1 MYGFRTI
8 ILLTFVILLKYSQ
21 GLSQQVELSGQLAGW
36 MVSNPGQSFQSQIG
50 LRYIPELSLEKNI
63 QEKFSFDSELSFNS
77 YGSGDIYP
85 FDSINTGG
93 KIKPYRMWLRFTT
106 PRFEVRAGLQKINF
120 GSATFLRPLMWFD
133 RIDPRDPLQLTDGVY
148 GVLTRYYFLNN
159 SNIWLWGLVGNK
171 DTKGWEFIPS
181 HKKKV
186 EYGGRVQVPLYTGEI
201 AATWHHRQANLE
213 NVNFTEPVSSKDL
226 VPENRFGLDGKW
238 DIGIGLWFEGVFIHQ
253 DLDLTENVYKRFVNL
268 GWDYTFNLGN
278 GLNVMNEFFVFD
290 VSDKAFGEGEGVSFS
305 ALSLNY
311 PLSILLNITAI
322 IYYDWDNKDMY
333 RFLNWQWQF
342 DNCSLY
348 VMGFWNPDKFQIY
361 QNLRENTFFSGKGL
375 YLMAVFNH

>member
-1 MYGFRTI
+1 MQRIRI
-8 ILLTFVILLKYSQ
+8 ITLVTFVLLFKYSQ

-36 MVSNPGQSFQSQIG
+36 MVTNPGQSFQSQIG
-50 LRYIPELSLEKNI
+50 LRYIPEFSLEKNF
-63 QEKFSFDSELSFNS
+63 QEKFSFGSELSFNS

-159 SNIWLWGLVGNK
+159 SNIWLWGLYGNK

-201 AATWHHRQANLE
+201 AATWNHRQANLK
-213 NVNFTEPVSSKDL
+213 NVDFTEPVSSKDI

-253 DLDLTENVYKRFVNL
+253 DLDLTENVYKRFFNL
-268 GWDYTFNLGN
+268 GWDYTFELGN

-290 VSDKAFGEGEGVSFS
+290 VSDKAFGGGEGASFS
-305 ALSLNY
+305 ALSINY
-311 PLSILLNITAI
+311 PLSIIHNISAI
-322 IYYDWDNKDMY
+322 MYYDWDNKDIY
-333 RFLNWQWQF
+333 RFINWQWQF
-342 DNCSLY
+342 DNWSLY
-348 VMGFWNPDKFQIY
+348 VMGFWNPEKFQIY

>member
-1 MYGFRTI
+1 M
-8 ILLTFVILLKYSQ
+8 KWSQ
-21 GLSQQVELSGQLAGW
+21 GLSQSFGLEGQLSGW
-36 MVSNPGQSFQSQIG
+36 MVVNPEQSFRSQTG
-50 LRYIPELSLEKNI
+50 LRYIPKLSIRKEINEKYAI
-63 QEKFSFDSELSFNS
+63 DAELSFNS

-85 FDSINTGG
+85 FDSIDTGG

-159 SNIWLWGLVGNK
+159 SNIWLWGLFGNK

-201 AATWHHRQANLE
+201 AATWNHRQANLE
-213 NVNFTEPVSSKDL
+213 NIDFSEPVSSKNII
-226 VPENRFGLDGKW
+226 PENRFGLDGKW
-238 DIGIGLWFEGVFIHQ
+238 DIGIGLWFEGVIIHQ

-268 GWDYTFNLGN
+268 GWDYTFELGN
-278 GLNVMNEFFVFD
+278 GLNIMNEFFTYD
-290 VSDKAFGEGEGVSFS
+290 VSDKAFGEGEGISFS

-311 PLSILLNITAI
+311 PLSIIHNITAI
-322 IYYDWDNKDMY
+322 VYYDWGNKDMY
-333 RFLNWQWQF
+333 RFINWQWQF
-342 DNCSLY
+342 DKWSLY
-348 VMGFWNPDKFQIY
+348 VMGFWNPEKFQIY

>member
-1 MYGFRTI
+1 MYGFRI
-8 ILLTFVILLKYSQ
+8 ITLVTFVLLFKYSQ

-36 MVSNPGQSFQSQIG
+36 MVTNPGQSFQSQIG
-50 LRYIPELSLEKNI
+50 LRYIPEFSLEKNF
-63 QEKFSFDSELSFNS
+63 QEKFNFGSELSFNS

-159 SNIWLWGLVGNK
+159 SNIWLWGLYGNK

-186 EYGGRVQVPLYTGEI
+186 EYGGRIQVPLYTGEI
-201 AATWHHRQANLE
+201 AATWHHRQANLK
-213 NVNFTEPVSSKDL
+213 NVDFSEPVSSKDI
-226 VPENRFGLDGKW
+226 VPENRFGIDGKW
-238 DIGIGLWFEGVFIHQ
+238 DIEIGLWFEGVITHQ
-253 DLDLTENVYKRFVNL
+253 DLDLTENVYKRFFNL
-268 GWDYTFNLGN
+268 GWDYTFELGN

-290 VSDKAFGEGEGVSFS
+290 VSDKAFGGGEGASFS
-305 ALSLNY
+305 ALSINY
-311 PLSILLNITAI
+311 PLSIIHNISAI
-322 IYYDWDNKDMY
+322 MYYDWDNKDIY
-333 RFLNWQWQF
+333 RFINWQWQF
-342 DNCSLY
+342 DNWSLY
-348 VMGFWNPDKFQIY
+348 VMGFWNPEKFQIY
-361 QNLRENTFFSGKGL
+361 QNLRENTFFTGKGL

>member
-1 MYGFRTI
+1 MYGFRI
-8 ILLTFVILLKYSQ
+8 IFLLTFVLLLKYSQ
-21 GLSQQVELSGQLAGW
+21 GFSQQVGLSGQLAGW
-36 MVSNPGQSFQSQIG
+36 MVTNPGQSFQSQIG
-50 LRYIPELSLEKNI
+50 LRYIPELSLEKNF
-63 QEKFSFDSELSFNS
+63 QEKFSFGSELSFNS

-93 KIKPYRMWLRFTT
+93 KLKPYRMWLRFTT

-159 SNIWLWGLVGNK
+159 SNIWLWGLFGNK

-201 AATWHHRQANLE
+201 AATWNHRQANLK
-213 NVNFTEPVSSKDL
+213 NVDFTEPVSSKDI

-238 DIGIGLWFEGVFIHQ
+238 DIGIGLWFEGVITHQ
-253 DLDLTENVYKRFVNL
+253 DLDLTENVYKRFFNL
-268 GWDYTFNLGN
+268 GLDYTFELGN
-278 GLNVMNEFFVFD
+278 GLNVMNEFFTFD
-290 VSDKAFGEGEGVSFS
+290 VSDKAFGGGEGASFS
-305 ALSLNY
+305 ALSINY
-311 PLSILLNITAI
+311 PLSIIHNISAI
-322 IYYDWDNKDMY
+322 MYYDWVNKDIY
-333 RFLNWQWQF
+333 RFINWQWQF
-342 DNCSLY
+342 DNWSLY
-348 VMGFWNPDKFQIY
+348 VMGFWNPEKFQIY
-361 QNLRENTFFSGKGL
+361 QNLRENTFFTGKGF

>member
-1 MYGFRTI
+1 MYGFRI
-8 ILLTFVILLKYSQ
+8 IFLLTFVLLLKYSQ

-36 MVSNPGQSFQSQIG
+36 MVTNPGQSFQSQIG
-50 LRYIPELSLEKNI
+50 LRYIPELSVEKNI

>member
-1 MYGFRTI
+1 MYGFRI
-8 ILLTFVILLKYSQ
+8 ITLVTFVLLFKYSQ

-36 MVSNPGQSFQSQIG
+36 MVTNPGQSFQSQIG
-50 LRYIPELSLEKNI
+50 LRYIPEFSLEKNF
-63 QEKFSFDSELSFNS
+63 QEKFSFGSELSFNS

-159 SNIWLWGLVGNK
+159 SNIWLWGLYGNK

-186 EYGGRVQVPLYTGEI
+186 EYGGRIQVPLYTGEI
-201 AATWHHRQANLE
+201 AATWHHRQANLK
-213 NVNFTEPVSSKDL
+213 NVDFSEPVSSKDI
-226 VPENRFGLDGKW
+226 VPENRFGIDGKW
-238 DIGIGLWFEGVFIHQ
+238 DIEIGLWFEGVITHQ
-253 DLDLTENVYKRFVNL
+253 DLDLTENVYKRFFNL
-268 GWDYTFNLGN
+268 GWDYTFELGN

-290 VSDKAFGEGEGVSFS
+290 VSDKAFGGGEGASFS
-305 ALSLNY
+305 ALSINY
-311 PLSILLNITAI
+311 PLSIIHNISAI
-322 IYYDWDNKDMY
+322 MYYDWDNKDIY
-333 RFLNWQWQF
+333 RFINWQWQF
-342 DNCSLY
+342 DNWSLY
-348 VMGFWNPDKFQIY
+348 VMGFWNPEKFQIY
-361 QNLRENTFFSGKGL
+361 QNLRENTFFTGKGL

>member
-1 MYGFRTI
+1 MYGFRI
-8 ILLTFVILLKYSQ
+8 IFLLTFVLLLKYSQ
-21 GLSQQVELSGQLAGW
+21 GFSQQVGLSGQLAGW
-36 MVSNPGQSFQSQIG
+36 MVTNPGQSFQSQIG

-63 QEKFSFDSELSFNS
+63 QEKFSFGSELSFNS

-148 GVLTRYYFLNN
+148 GVLIRYYFLNN
-159 SNIWLWGLVGNK
+159 SNIWLWGLFGNK

-201 AATWHHRQANLE
+201 AATWNHRQANLK
-213 NVNFTEPVSSKDL
+213 NVDFTEPVSSKDI

-238 DIGIGLWFEGVFIHQ
+238 DIGIGLWFEGVITHQ
-253 DLDLTENVYKRFVNL
+253 DLDLTENVYKRFFNL
-268 GWDYTFNLGN
+268 GWDYTFELGN
-278 GLNVMNEFFVFD
+278 GLNVMNEFFTYD
-290 VSDKAFGEGEGVSFS
+290 VSDKAFGGGEGASFS
-305 ALSLNY
+305 ALSINY
-311 PLSILLNITAI
+311 PLSIIHNISAI
-322 IYYDWDNKDMY
+322 MYYDWVNKDIY
-333 RFLNWQWQF
+333 RFINWQWQF
-342 DNCSLY
+342 DNWSLY
-348 VMGFWNPDKFQIY
+348 VMGFWNPEKFQIY

>member
-1 MYGFRTI
+1 MQRIRI
-8 ILLTFVILLKYSQ
+8 ITLVTFVLLFKYSQ

-36 MVSNPGQSFQSQIG
+36 MVTNPGQSFQSQIG
-50 LRYIPELSLEKNI
+50 LRYIPEFSLEKNF
-63 QEKFSFDSELSFNS
+63 QEKFSFGSELSFNS

-159 SNIWLWGLVGNK
+159 SNIWLWGLYGNK

-186 EYGGRVQVPLYTGEI
+186 EYGGRIQVPLYTGEI
-201 AATWHHRQANLE
+201 AATWHHRQANLK
-213 NVNFTEPVSSKDL
+213 NVDFSEPVSSKDI
-226 VPENRFGLDGKW
+226 VPENRFGIDGKW
-238 DIGIGLWFEGVFIHQ
+238 DIEIGLWFEGVITHQ
-253 DLDLTENVYKRFVNL
+253 DLDLTENVYKRFFNL
-268 GWDYTFNLGN
+268 GWDYTFELGN

-290 VSDKAFGEGEGVSFS
+290 VSDKAFGGGEGASFS
-305 ALSLNY
+305 ALSINY
-311 PLSILLNITAI
+311 PLSIIHNISAI
-322 IYYDWDNKDMY
+322 MYYDWDNKDIY
-333 RFLNWQWQF
+333 RFINWQWQF
-342 DNCSLY
+342 DNWSLY
-348 VMGFWNPDKFQIY
+348 VMGFWNPEKFQIY
-361 QNLRENTFFSGKGL
+361 QNLRENTFFTGKGL